1 MSKSFGLC
9 RFRSTSN
16 IYWCVYDGTSDVMY
30 PWLYTDE
37 EITDDNG
44 GTHLFSMINS
54 KRPWKPEQPPTDIDV
69 VDLYSDYGGGFYWR
83 GTGSESNRMI
93 LNNLMPFDE
102 CWEGTS
108 DGKPDWVRIFL
119 KEDK

>member
-1 MSKSFGLC
+1 MSRAFGLC

-37 EITDDNG
+37 EITDNNG

-69 VDLYSDYGGGFYWR
+69 VDLYSDYGGGFYWC
-83 GTGSESNRMI
+83 GKGSELNRLI
-93 LNNLMPFDE
+93 LSELAPLDD
-102 CWEGTS
+102 WSQDVTDGVPSWVS
-108 DGKPDWVRIFL
+108 DFL
-119 KEDK
+119 TE